1 MANNNFRTLALSDLG
16 FTIADLR
23 DPNSRAMVAARAA
36 ELKAEATRT
45 QTGDRVT
52 QQKVAEV
59 LNMFP
64 GFVSDPSV
72 YGPTTGEISDTL
84 RAMDVDC
91 KNNAIAQHLH
101 KMRGSGVI
109 DSARKLETNGKRGA
123 PPVFWFCVCEDTF
136 ARILSGEMTVNGE

>member
-1 MANNNFRTLALSDLG
+1 MATQNFRTLALNNLNM
-16 FTIADLR
+16 TIADLR
-23 DPNSRAMVAARAA
+23 NPESREKILA
-36 ELKAEATRT
+36 EAERLKAEATRT

-72 YGPTTGEISDTL
+72 YGPTTGEVADAL

-109 DSARKLETNGKRGA
+109 DSARKLETNGRRGA
-123 PPVFWFCVCEDTF
+123 PPVFWFCVDEDTF
-136 ARILSGEMTVNGE
+136 ARVLSGELTVNGE

>member
-52 QQKVAEV
+52 QQRGAEV

>member
-52 QQKVAEV
+52 QQRVAEV

>member
-1 MANNNFRTLALSDLG
+1 MANNNFRQIALSNLG
-16 FTIADLR
+16 LTIADLR
-23 DPNSRAMVAARAA
+23 NPESRALIVAEADR
-36 ELKAEATRT
+36 LKAEATRT

-72 YGPTTGEISDTL
+72 YGPTTGEIADHL
-84 RAMDVDC
+84 RESGVDC

-101 KMRGSGVI
+101 KMRGSGVV

-123 PPVFWFCVCEDTF
+123 PPVFWFCVDEDAF
-136 ARILSGEMTVNGE
+136 ARILSGSLTVSGE

>member
-1 MANNNFRTLALSDLG
+1 MANVNYRTLALSDLG

-23 DPNSRAMVAARAA
+23 DPNSRAMVTARAA
-36 ELKAEATRT
+36 ELKAAATRT

-59 LNMFP
+59 LNIFP

-72 YGPTTGEISDTL
+72 YGPTTSEIADTL

-109 DSARKLETNGKRGA
+109 DSARKLETSGGRGA
-123 PPVFWFCVCEDTF
+123 PPVFWFCVDEDSF
-136 ARILSGEMTVNGE
+136 NRILSGSLTVSGE

>member
-1 MANNNFRTLALSDLG
+1 MANVNYRTLALENLNL
-16 FTIADLR
+16 TIADLR
-23 DPNSRAMVAARAA
+23 NPESRALIVAEA
-36 ELKAEATRT
+36 ERLKAEATRT

-52 QQKVAEV
+52 QQNVATA
-59 LNMFP
+59 LAIFP
-64 GFVSDPSV
+64 GFMNDPEQ
-72 YGPTTGEISDTL
+72 YGPTTGEIADHL
-84 RAMDVDC
+84 RESGVDC

>member
-1 MANNNFRTLALSDLG
+1 MANVNYRTLALENLNL
-16 FTIADLR
+16 TIADLR
-23 DPNSRAMVAARAA
+23 DPESRALIVAEA
-36 ELKAEATRT
+36 ERLKAEATRT

-59 LNMFP
+59 LATFP
-64 GFVSDPSV
+64 GFAENPDE
-72 YGPTTGEISDTL
+72 YGPTTGEIADHL
-84 RAMDVDC
+84 RESGVDC

-123 PPVFWFCVCEDTF
+123 PPVFWFCVDEDSF
-136 ARILSGEMTVNGE
+136 NRILSGELTVNGE

>member
-1 MANNNFRTLALSDLG
+1 MATQNFRQIALSNLNL
-16 FTIADLR
+16 TLADLR
-23 DPNSRAMVAARAA
+23 NPESREQILA
-36 ELKAEATRT
+36 EAERLKSEATRK
-45 QTGDRVT
+45 QSGDRVT

-72 YGPTTGEISDTL
+72 YGPTTGEIADTL

-101 KMRGSGVI
+101 KMRGSGII
-109 DSARKLETNGKRGA
+109 DSARKLETNGRRGA
-123 PPVFWFCVCEDTF
+123 PPVFWFCVDEDSF
-136 ARILSGEMTVNGE
+136 NRILSGELTVNGE